1 MLKRMLRWTSQRPNN
16 NRKKWML
23 RHKRRRKQRNGLIT
37 AKLKW
42 LKDSKKLWGTTKI
55 PQRKKSINSK
65 QRSIKCTW
73 PNVKRS
79 SVTILNRAA
88 IPRNTSSCPMS
99 WKRFSRPK
107 WVWLR
112 NGAPSSS
119 CNRRPKSRKTFRRNS
134 ISLSASKKWVPRP
147 KRPIKIITNWKS
159 CNKNGR
165 KSKPF
170 LRRRLTNCGATINCM
185 SNASTTN

>member
-23 RHKRRRKQRNGLIT
+23 RHKRRRKQQNGLIT

-42 LKDSKKLWGTTKI
+42 LKDSKKLWETTKI
-55 PQRKKSINSK
+55 PQKKKSINSK
-65 QRSIKCTW
+65 QRSTKCTW

-79 SVTILNRAA
+79 SVNILNRAA

-107 WVWLR
+107 WVWSR
-112 NGAPSSS
+112 NGAHSSS
-119 CNRRPKSRKTFRRNS
+119 CNRRPKSRKTFRKNS
-134 ISLSASKKWVPRP
+134 ISLSASKKWAPRP
-147 KRPIKIITNWKS
+147 KRPIRIITN
-159 CNKNGR
+159 
-165 KSKPF
+165 
-170 LRRRLTNCGATINCM
+170 
-185 SNASTTN
+185 